1 MLALRRRHPQ
11 LHSVRLVRHERALGM
26 HAEREA
32 AGARRAE
39 RRAQRLRVLH
49 AAHDC
54 RAPDEHPRRAERR
67 DDERPRPASSEQSR
81 DAASGGG
88 APRAGDEGYPAERV
102 RGAGAAGLFKDSR
115 IRFLGTPAGYEFMS
129 LINAVLLVGGRESN
143 LTESNRKK
151 IAAVATPLTFQVFT
165 TPT

>member
-1 MLALRRRHPQ
+1 MLDAEKAKRYGVDRVPALAL
-11 LHSVRLVRHERALGM
+11 LSTDNDTA
-26 HAEREA
+26 AER
-32 AGARRAE
+32 
-39 RRAQRLRVLH
+39 
-49 AAHDC
+49 
-54 RAPDEHPRRAERR
+54 
-67 DDERPRPASSEQSR
+67 DERPRPASSEQSR

>member
-1 MLALRRRHPQ
+1 MPALALVGPDGDGQ
-11 LHSVRLVRHERALGM
+11 ER
-26 HAEREA
+26 
-32 AGARRAE
+32 
-39 RRAQRLRVLH
+39 
-49 AAHDC
+49 
-54 RAPDEHPRRAERR
+54 
-67 DDERPRPASSEQSR
+67 
-81 DAASGGG
+81 
-88 APRAGDEGYPAERV
+88 
-102 RGAGAAGLFKDSR
+102 DSR